1 MIAEFNEQGNL
12 PHGIHTATWEE
23 ISERFGINYYR
34 KQILRGLK
42 SALDNLKSSG
52 CTRVFLDESFT
63 TLKNRPNDFDGCWD
77 SKGVDLEKLDS
88 VLQDFSNGR
97 KAQKVKYNGEIFSL
111 FLLILELCWIF
122 FNKTKNP
129 VILRESYQLIWR
141 NYHDKK

>member
-12 PHGIHTATWEE
+12 PPGIHTATWEE

-88 VLQDFSNGR
+88 VLKDFSNDR
-97 KAQKVKYNGEIFSL
+97 KAQKAKYNGEFFPSISTNTSGTMLDFFQQDKESGDPKG
-111 FLLILELCWIF
+111 IISIDLEEL
-122 FNKTKNP
+122 
-129 VILRESYQLIWR
+129 S
-141 NYHDKK
+141 